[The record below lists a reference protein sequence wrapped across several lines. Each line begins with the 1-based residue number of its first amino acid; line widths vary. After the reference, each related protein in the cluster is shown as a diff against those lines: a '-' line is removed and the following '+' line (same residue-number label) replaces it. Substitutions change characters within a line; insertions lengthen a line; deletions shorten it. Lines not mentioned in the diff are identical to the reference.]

1 MVQIGYHASHEQ
13 FAPSELLALVQHAE
27 SAGFQALM
35 SSDHLAPWSE
45 RQGHSGFMWSW
56 LGAAMQATRLPF
68 GAVTT
73 PIGLRYHPLLTAQ
86 AGATA
91 AELFPGR
98 LALILGTGEALNER
112 AFGSGWPTKEE
123 RTARLEEAIDIIRAL
138 WRGETIT
145 RKGHIAVEEARV
157 HSLPKEPPALFAA
170 ALTPETAGR
179 SARWAEGLATIN
191 QPIEKLR
198 KIIDAFREGGGEGKP
213 IHLQVHVSYAESEAE
228 AEQNALD
235 QWRSNALSSDVAAE
249 LSTPAMFDAAASH
262 LKVEDLASSVLIS
275 ADMARHRAALEEFA
289 SLGVDRIILHNV
301 GRNQRAFI
309 DAVAK
314 HILQQF

>member
-235 QWRSNALSSDVAAE
+235 QWRSNA
-249 LSTPAMFDAAASH
+249 
-262 LKVEDLASSVLIS
+262 
-275 ADMARHRAALEEFA
+275 
-289 SLGVDRIILHNV
+289 
-301 GRNQRAFI
+301 
-309 DAVAK
+309 
-314 HILQQF
+314 